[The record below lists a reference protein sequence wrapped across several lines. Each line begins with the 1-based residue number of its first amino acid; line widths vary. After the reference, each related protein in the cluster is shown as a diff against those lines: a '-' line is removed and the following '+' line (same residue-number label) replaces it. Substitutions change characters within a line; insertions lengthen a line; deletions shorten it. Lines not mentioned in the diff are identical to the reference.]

1 MTFGEKMKAV
11 AESVGLSDPVVVQG
25 MYIFKQPRIGTEG
38 MNDRSIG
45 SEKDDSTD
53 LTPEIHSVH
62 IGYMV
67 HGFDQNTGF
76 DLQKLTISLCMD

>member
-38 MNDRSIG
+38 VLLRAIYF
-45 SEKDDSTD
+45 E
-53 LTPEIHSVH
+53 
-62 IGYMV
+62 
-67 HGFDQNTGF
+67 
-76 DLQKLTISLCMD
+76 